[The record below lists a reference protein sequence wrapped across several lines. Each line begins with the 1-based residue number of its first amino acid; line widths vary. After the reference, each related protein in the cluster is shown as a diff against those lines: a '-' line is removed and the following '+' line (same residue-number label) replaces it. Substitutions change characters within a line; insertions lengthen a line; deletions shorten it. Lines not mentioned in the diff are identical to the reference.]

1 MRLKQ
6 PGDGFGCFAN
16 WRDFLNVRVR
26 VGSVG
31 AQPMRLLLR
40 HLDDGLHI
48 RIVLNNVSDLLYR
61 TVVCLRFL
69 SGRMMVGVAVID
81 LAVSLAPLFHKTNV
95 AQVVMMRHGQHQ
107 QHHEHCQPKTYYE
120 RFSPHHDAKVAKDC
134 CNSVAKCSF
143 TLFSNC
149 IEFERQSHVNWT
161 PKSMTLGA
169 NIIDFGFQGRC
180 TSAPLLYR
188 HSSNVL
194 IVNTLTVFS
203 NIKNRLCHQHIRI
216 TRPLCLRVLGLNNKR
231 LFLLTS
237 NRFNGRAVTSE

>member
-16 WRDFLNVRVR
+16 WRDYLHVRGH

-31 AQPMRLLLR
+31 AQPMRLLLH
-40 HLDDGLHI
+40 HLYDGL
-48 RIVLNNVSDLLYR
+48 RMLVALNNVSDLLYG

-81 LAVSLAPLFHKTNV
+81 LAVCIAPLFHKTNV

-107 QHHEHCQPKTYYE
+107 QHHEHCQPKAYYE
-120 RFSPHHDAKVAKDC
+120 CFSPHHDAKVAKFC

-143 TLFSNC
+143 TLFSNS
-149 IEFERQSHVNWT
+149 IDFERQSHVNWT

-169 NIIDFGFQGRC
+169 NVIDFGFQGRC
-180 TSAPLLYR
+180 ACALILY
-188 HSSNVL
+188 SSSPNVL
-194 IVNTLTVFS
+194 IVSTLTFLLALR
-203 NIKNRLCHQHIRI
+203 NRLFHHHFRI
-216 TRPLCLRVLGLNNKR
+216 TRRFCLRLLGLNNK
-231 LFLLTS
+231 
-237 NRFNGRAVTSE
+237 

>member
-6 PGDGFGCFAN
+6 PDDGVGRFAN
-16 WRDFLNVRVR
+16 WRDFLNVRVH
-26 VGSVG
+26 GSSVG
-31 AQPMRLLLR
+31 AQPMRLLLH
-40 HLDDGLHI
+40 HLYDGL
-48 RIVLNNVSDLLYR
+48 RMLVVLDNVPDLLYG

-69 SGRMMVGVAVID
+69 FGRMMVGVAVID
-81 LAVSLAPLFHKTNV
+81 LAVSLAPLFHETNV

-143 TLFSNC
+143 TLFSNS
-149 IEFERQSHVNWT
+149 IDFERQSHVNWT

-180 TSAPLLYR
+180 ACALSYTDIHR
-188 HSSNVL
+188 
-194 IVNTLTVFS
+194 T
-203 NIKNRLCHQHIRI
+203 C
-216 TRPLCLRVLGLNNKR
+216 
-231 LFLLTS
+231 
-237 NRFNGRAVTSE
+237 

>member
-1 MRLKQ
+1 M
-6 PGDGFGCFAN
+6 
-16 WRDFLNVRVR
+16 RVR

-31 AQPMRLLLR
+31 IQPMRLLLR

-81 LAVSLAPLFHKTNV
+81 LAVCLAPLFHETNV
-95 AQVVMMRHGQHQ
+95 AQVVMMRHSQHQ

-143 TLFSNC
+143 TLFSNS
-149 IEFERQSHVNWT
+149 IDFERQSHVNWT

-169 NIIDFGFQGRC
+169 NIIDFGFQGKYAC
-180 TSAPLLYR
+180 ALSYTTNY
-188 HSSNVL
+188 
-194 IVNTLTVFS
+194 
-203 NIKNRLCHQHIRI
+203 
-216 TRPLCLRVLGLNNKR
+216 
-231 LFLLTS
+231 
-237 NRFNGRAVTSE
+237 